1 MIAINQQSKII
12 GYKATYYFTKQS
24 LYFTDSSKLAEP
36 VNLIGMRDMPV
47 IIMLINILHLK
58 LNGLF

>member
-1 MIAINQQSKII
+1 VIAINQQSKII

-36 VNLIGMRDMPV
+36 VNLIGMRDMQ
-47 IIMLINILHLK
+47 
-58 LNGLF
+58 